1 MKIAVLLSGAGV
13 YDGSEI
19 QESVFALLA
28 IAENN
33 AEYICVAPDR
43 EQLHVINHL
52 TGEVSEEQR
61 NIKAEAARIARG
73 KVKSL
78 GELSI
83 SDFDAVV
90 IPGGFGAAKNFN
102 HWAIEGPDGMIHEDV
117 KQFILD
123 CVSHSK
129 PIAALC
135 MAPTVVA
142 KALQGSEYA
151 PLLTVGTTE
160 EASPYDIDGIN
171 QGLES
176 INSKPVLRSVR
187 ELAFDE
193 ELKIVS
199 APCYMMEAS
208 IVEVRKNVKQ
218 AIDRLVSLV

>member
-1 MKIAVLLSGAGV
+1 MKIAVLLSGSGV

-52 TGEVSEEQR
+52 TGEVTESRR
-61 NIKAEAARIARG
+61 NIREESARIARG
-73 KVKSL
+73 AVKTL
-78 GELSI
+78 DALAAD
-83 SDFDAVV
+83 DFDALV

-102 HWAIEGPDGMIHEDV
+102 EWALEGPDGMIHEDV
-117 KQFILD
+117 RQLILS
-123 CVSHSK
+123 CVRDSK

-135 MAPTVVA
+135 MGPTVVA

-160 EASPYDIDGIN
+160 EESPYDIDGIN

-176 INSKPVLRSVR
+176 INSKPVMRSVR
-187 ELAFDE
+187 EFAFDE

-218 AIDRLVSLV
+218 AIDKLISLL